1 MSLKT
6 WKEEFYPTPADKFRS
21 PDSGISL
28 GRLTKADKLEAAQ
41 HSLQKWRGLRQPA
54 LARHKV
60 RLMDLDAVAG
70 TSYAAAI
77 EDIRTHAIF
86 SIMDDTCSLCVLH
99 RGMCWRCPLNKQT
112 SGCGTNHNEPYGIF
126 CWDND
131 PEPMIAAL
139 EATVAELE
147 KD

>member
-41 HSLQKWRGLRQPA
+41 HSLQKWRNVRIMDVDA
-54 LARHKV
+54 LCGTTCA
-60 RLMDLDAVAG
+60 AG
-70 TSYAAAI
+70 I
-77 EDIRTHAIF
+77 EDIQTREVF
-86 SIMDDTCSLCVLH
+86 SIMADTCSLCVMH
-99 RGMCWRCPLNKQT
+99 VGRCWWCPLNKRT
-112 SGCGTNHNEPYGIF
+112 SGCNTAHDAPYGIF
-126 CWDND
+126 CWNGD

-139 EATVAELE
+139 EATAAELE